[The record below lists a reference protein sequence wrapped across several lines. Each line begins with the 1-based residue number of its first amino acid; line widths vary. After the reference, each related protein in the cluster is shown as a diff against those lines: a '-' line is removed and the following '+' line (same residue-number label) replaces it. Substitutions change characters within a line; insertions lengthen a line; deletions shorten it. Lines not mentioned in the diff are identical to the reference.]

1 MLSLTSFSPCSA
13 FHFRWQQHPSIKWIL
28 RVTRHHYQHHHP
40 HCFQK
45 IIWHE
50 IANFV
55 EFLWKFWKYLCLRV
69 LFKIRIMVRLSRFLS
84 WVTIYR
90 FSLLMFLP
98 LSVQSSTCSTLGPAS
113 LHVPVLSFC
122 TDLVGELW
130 SFCTESEYLHQSI
143 ISGVLRAI
151 STVSVLS
158 CHWLDVNWLL
168 YVFISSKLH
177 QLSKEVWVG
186 QVPRALFLLVC
197 SFPSCSRVQNVFLNF
212 LIVQHSIYKWLSE
225 IEGYRWLAPF
235 DWSSTKKNLVN

>member
-1 MLSLTSFSPCSA
+1 MKSELWSDCPDFHLGWQFIVLLCS
-13 FHFRWQQHPSIKWIL
+13 
-28 RVTRHHYQHHHP
+28 
-40 HCFQK
+40 CF
-45 IIWHE
+45 
-50 IANFV
+50 F
-55 EFLWKFWKYLCLRV
+55 
-69 LFKIRIMVRLSRFLS
+69 
-84 WVTIYR
+84 
-90 FSLLMFLP
+90 P

-158 CHWLDVNWLL
+158 CHWLDVHWLL

-186 QVPRALFLLVC
+186 QVPRAPFFFLFAVFQVVLVC
-197 SFPSCSRVQNVFLNF
+197 KMYFWISWSFNIQFISGFRKLKVIVDWPLLIEARQRKIWSINDQKSRHQG
-212 LIVQHSIYKWLSE
+212 KWYL
-225 IEGYRWLAPF
+225 
-235 DWSSTKKNLVN
+235 